1 MGTPKCHP
9 KTVEDAM
16 NAMKN
21 NGFYQ
26 LPDLDMG
33 DVPVSSV
40 MLQHPNRQQ
49 QQIEE
54 EDPFDEIVR
63 HGRG

>member
-1 MGTPKCHP
+1 
-9 KTVEDAM
+9 M

-63 HGRG
+63 HSRG